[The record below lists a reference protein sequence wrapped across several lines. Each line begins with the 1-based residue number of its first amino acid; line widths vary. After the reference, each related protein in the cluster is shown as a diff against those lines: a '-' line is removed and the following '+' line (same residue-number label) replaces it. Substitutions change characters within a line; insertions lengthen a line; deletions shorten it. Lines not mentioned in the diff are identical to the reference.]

1 MSRTRISA
9 ALTLAAALPL
19 AGCAGLPA
27 ASPTVGQVMN
37 PLKDSGVQV
46 VEIRPETVSGEAA
59 MQRALLPW
67 MIGDAAGVNDTI
79 RPGDRVIVSVYETGY
94 ALFAG
99 GIGDGGGGERSGGGM
114 APAGT
119 SGSTRTFP
127 PILVPDDGFLRFPY
141 VGAFSV
147 AGMQAADVARTLE
160 QRLRGKSQFA
170 QVMVTVEPGPLRAV
184 VVAGD
189 VTRAGRLVLTPARER
204 LLDAIALSGG
214 PVARK
219 ADTVVRLTR
228 GAASGEVRLDAIT
241 PTSPENVVL
250 APGDRVELTRAIRSL
265 TVLGAARSVAE
276 IPFDSA
282 HLTLSEALAR
292 AGGALDEKADARGVF
307 IFRYERG
314 EQDGAV
320 VAKPVVYRMNLL
332 DPASYFAA
340 QRFEMREKDVMLISN
355 AQNNQL
361 GKFIQML
368 NLVTAP
374 IVTIDILSRP

>member
-1 MSRTRISA
+1 MIRP
-9 ALTLAAALPL
+9 ALLIALALPL
-19 AGCAGLPA
+19 AGCAGLPS

-37 PLKDSGVQV
+37 PLKDSGVAV

-59 MQRALLPW
+59 LQRTLLPW
-67 MIGDAAGVNDTI
+67 MIGDAGGVNDAI
-79 RPGDRVIVSVYETGY
+79 RPGDRVIVTVYETGY
-94 ALFAG
+94 ALFSG
-99 GIGDGGGGERSGGGM
+99 GTGGDGGERGGL
-114 APAGT
+114 APAG
-119 SGSTRTFP
+119 SGGSTRAFP
-127 PILVPDDGFLRFPY
+127 PIVVPDDGFLRFPY

-147 AGMQAADVARTLE
+147 AGMEAADVARTLE

-170 QVMVTVEPGPLRAV
+170 QVLVNVEPGPLRGV
-184 VVAGD
+184 VMAGD
-189 VTRAGRLVLTPARER
+189 VARAGRLVLTPARER
-204 LLDAIALSGG
+204 LLDAVALSGG

-228 GAASGEVRLDAIT
+228 GAASGEVRLDAIS

-250 APGDRVELTRAIRSL
+250 APGDRIELTRATRSL
-265 TVLGAARSVAE
+265 TVLGAARSVSE

-282 HLTLSEALAR
+282 QLTLSEALAR
-292 AGGALDEKADARGVF
+292 AGGALDDKADARGVF

-314 EQDGAV
+314 ERNGVQ

-361 GKFIQML
+361 GKFIQLL

-374 IVTIDILSRP
+374 VVTIDFLSNR